1 LEYCVLAPRPY
12 WRGYLKLSLVSCP
25 IALHSACSASERVS
39 FRQVNSKTGNR
50 VRQQLA
56 DDETREPVERA
67 DIRKGYEF
75 AKNEYMIVEDG
86 EIEAIEIESTKTIEI
101 DSFVPKSQVDQRFLD
116 SPYYISPEGK
126 VGQDAFAVIRDAM
139 RGKRMVALG
148 RVVMNKRE
156 RVVMIE
162 PHENGL
168 IATTLR
174 YPYELR
180 DAKNYFEDVDEIKT
194 PKEMIELAEHILD
207 SKTAAFDP
215 ATFVDR
221 YESALVEFL
230 KRKQAKLPA
239 PTGKPAPA
247 PANVVNLMDA
257 LRRSIATERAPARPA
272 GRRSAAPVKPSPGRS
287 TARVRKAG

>member
-1 LEYCVLAPRPY
+1 LAPRPY

-25 IALHSACSASERVS
+25 IALHTACSSSERVA
-39 FRQVNSKTGNR
+39 FRQVNSNTGNR
-50 VRQQLA
+50 VRQQLV

-75 AKNEYMIVEDG
+75 AKNEYMIIDDE

-101 DSFVPKSQVDQRFLD
+101 DSFVPKSQIDQRFLD
-116 SPYYISPEGK
+116 SPYYISPDGK

-139 RGKRMVALG
+139 RGKEMVALG
-148 RVVMNKRE
+148 RIALSKRE

-174 YPYELR
+174 YPYEVR
-180 DAKNYFEDVDEIKT
+180 DAENYFAEIEQFNT

-207 SKTAAFDP
+207 SKAAEFDP
-215 ATFVDR
+215 AGFVDR
-221 YESALVEFL
+221 YENALVEFL
-230 KRKQAKLPA
+230 KRKQAKQPA

-272 GRRSAAPVKPSPGRS
+272 GRRSAVSAKPSAGRS